1 VGHACQ
7 SHAAP
12 VPPLSTGVWIP
23 RDSRLLHTRAWLTSH
38 SRCGVGPTRQT
49 LPRAR
54 ALDLLPSTG
63 AWARRVSPRL
73 STDFARSASSSPEIS
88 GGRRRALTSPTDTNS
103 QPIRGTLCP
112 PHPAAGAVEPEREN
126 RGGCAVPPS
135 VISASAG
142 FPSSVLD
149 RGGAAIISK
158 AGCGRGLNSCACV
171 TWEFLAVAG
180 RFPPTALQRGRSCYR
195 CKSEVRPPPC
205 PLPNSPLRRMP
216 VGLGL
221 GARYCGGRARR
232 RSTAAAR
239 RGPGPTL
246 DLSQN

>member
-1 VGHACQ
+1 MGL
-7 SHAAP
+7 
-12 VPPLSTGVWIP
+12 VPDFSPP
-23 RDSRLLHTRAWLTSH
+23 RDVNRAAQLLIHARVADLRA
-38 SRCGVGPTRQT
+38 GPTGQSP
-49 LPRAR
+49 L

-112 PHPAAGAVEPEREN
+112 PHPAAGAVEPERET

>member
-1 VGHACQ
+1 MGHACQ

-142 FPSSVLD
+142 FPSSVPLSSVRSRVEFVCLRHVGIPRRCWEISAD
-149 RGGAAIISK
+149 RAT
-158 AGCGRGLNSCACV
+158 
-171 TWEFLAVAG
+171 TWAELL
-180 RFPPTALQRGRSCYR
+180 PLQI
-195 CKSEVRPPPC
+195 
-205 PLPNSPLRRMP
+205 
-216 VGLGL
+216 
-221 GARYCGGRARR
+221 
-232 RSTAAAR
+232 
-239 RGPGPTL
+239 
-246 DLSQN
+246 